1 MIGAF
6 GFEGADTAFPLGI
19 VARISGTAHRD
30 GDAMGDQ
37 QLLVGSTGLSSLD
50 DLQSQLSAL
59 VLPNSPQL
67 IEAGEQLQSLGQL
80 WRHMTLAEQREVTRV
95 ILKGVY
101 VDTDTGFIVAIEPVP
116 VFRFI
121 LTQACENVGVKVL

>member
-1 MIGAF
+1 M
-6 GFEGADTAFPLGI
+6 
-19 VARISGTAHRD
+19 
-30 GDAMGDQ
+30 
-37 QLLVGSTGLSSLD
+37 LVGSTGLSSLD

-101 VDTDTGFIVAIEPVP
+101 VDTDTGFIVAIESVP